1 MTTTDLEKGA
11 GLSNDSPQPPHPAY
25 NSNSAAFL
33 PTYEEHLNSNLR
45 SFADPEPLTN
55 TSPISTSSKTNPNRR
70 RLILKG
76 LFVICFI
83 LFVIGA
89 GTGLALGLKS
99 KSDCAY
105 KVHRPLRPYLP
116 LDTFPQ
122 VMQWEKRSWTNAT
135 QQMSDMQIRSEGT
148 TVTWHPYTTTVYLS
162 ATAPRTSTKVVVIAP
177 TTQPTTSTE
186 MAVVTL
192 TSTAMVVVTSSEETV
207 SAIPFETPI
216 IAPTTPSPPPSAAAT
231 STSTSAT
238 PTSTSTSTT
247 TSGAPPPPP
256 PATTAPPP
264 PPPEEPAPG
273 PIIVGTAT
281 RVAGWCGVPGEAC
294 A

>member
-25 NSNSAAFL
+25 NTNSAAFL

-45 SFADPEPLTN
+45 SFADPEPITN

-105 KVHRPLRPYLP
+105 K
-116 LDTFPQ
+116 
-122 VMQWEKRSWTNAT
+122 
-135 QQMSDMQIRSEGT
+135 QMSDMQIRSEGT

-238 PTSTSTSTT
+238 PTYTSTSTT
-247 TSGAPPPPP
+247 TSEAPPPPP